1 MLANG
6 FNVVEPTNIKGS
18 TGLLKVNP
26 RECAIRA
33 ANRLD
38 EIDPTGTILSPMEA
52 HVLFQY
58 HFDTCMGAVSI
69 P

>member
-1 MLANG
+1 MFANG
-6 FNVVEPTNIKGS
+6 INDVESINIKG
-18 TGLLKVNP
+18 TEGLLKVNP

-38 EIDPTGTILSPMEA
+38 EIDPNGTILSPMEA
-52 HVLFQY
+52 HIIFQY
-58 HFDTCMGAVSI
+58 HFDTCMGAVSA